1 MSGETTNSAGSHEN
15 SDGADP
21 TRRTPLS
28 ATEAGGGSS
37 EHESTANAMWSRL
50 LAGNRRFAQG
60 QPEHPWQD
68 PATRESLIDAQHPDA
83 AVLSCGDSRVPPE
96 IIFDQG
102 LGDMFVVRTAGEVLD
117 SAVVSSL
124 EFAVDT
130 LHTSLVVVLGH
141 EHCGTIQSAV
151 AALSPLD
158 EERLDELDR
167 LVTDSPSPIIR
178 SVGGSVLESRRAGL
192 DDTDDFERV
201 HIARTIERLVTESE
215 SISAALGEG
224 RLRIV
229 GHDTACLMAWWR
241 CCRSSP
247 CRHPRACEY
256 RNPRMLRGIPVPS
269 PCVSPAW
276 PTCLT
281 CAAPRTPRHPAH
293 DLAALRH
300 IPFTRIRHDFRTSE
314 QAI

>member
-1 MSGETTNSAGSHEN
+1 MSGETTNNAGSHEN
-15 SDGADP
+15 SDGTDP

-37 EHESTANAMWSRL
+37 EHESTANATWSRL

-141 EHCGTIQSAV
+141 EDCGAIQSAV

-229 GHDTACLMAWWR
+229 GAR
-241 CCRSSP
+241 
-247 CRHPRACEY
+247 Y
-256 RNPRMLRGIPVPS
+256 R
-269 PCVSPAW
+269 VSDGVVEV
-276 PTCLT
+276 LS
-281 CAAPRTPRHPAH
+281 
-293 DLAALRH
+293 
-300 IPFTRIRHDFRTSE
+300 F
-314 QAI
+314 

>member
-1 MSGETTNSAGSHEN
+1 MSGETTNNAGSHEN
-15 SDGADP
+15 SDGTDP
-21 TRRTPLS
+21 AKRTPLS

-37 EHESTANAMWSRL
+37 EHESTANATWSRL

-141 EHCGTIQSAV
+141 EHCGAIQSAV
-151 AALSPLD
+151 AALSALD

-229 GHDTACLMAWWR
+229 GAR
-241 CCRSSP
+241 
-247 CRHPRACEY
+247 Y
-256 RNPRMLRGIPVPS
+256 R
-269 PCVSPAW
+269 VSDGVVEV
-276 PTCLT
+276 LS
-281 CAAPRTPRHPAH
+281 
-293 DLAALRH
+293 
-300 IPFTRIRHDFRTSE
+300 F
-314 QAI
+314 